1 MGRSNGTR
9 GLEVSYLNI
18 SAMDVTPH
26 QAEQLEIATSSPVG
40 CFTGAAGC
48 GKTWVVGQILNS
60 FKGESM
66 VVTPTGKAASR
77 VREMFPGASARTVY
91 SALEPGRSGKDGD
104 GWSFNRNR
112 SNPLTTDLIICEEWS
127 MADAAINCSLL
138 NAVNRGT
145 KILFV
150 GDPFRQL
157 SPVGRGKPFIDMIH
171 AGVPHGSLTELHRF
185 AGRIARVCNDIADG
199 KVWQGS
205 ERLDLESVPKEN
217 FIHVE
222 CSPLKVMISLRSFV
236 EQFMSKGYSLEEIQ
250 ILCPCNTSGE
260 LCRERIND
268 IMQKWF
274 NPNGE
279 QIFGRFDKGNEH
291 KIKCKFMVGDKII
304 CLSNQDAKLQP
315 VGDLDASLSAYVA
328 NGDTGVIVGVCDY
341 NKKTHVICDM
351 PSGRCIF
358 ELTEFRKDFTLAYAI
373 TGHKSQGSQWPVVIV
388 VADESNGARM
398 VTDRS
403 WYYTAYSRASEIC
416 CSVGSRGAILSHCRT
431 ARITHRKTFL
441 AQEIHRLN
449 PKNAVST

>member
-1 MGRSNGTR
+1 M
-9 GLEVSYLNI
+9 SYLDI
-18 SAMDVTPH
+18 SSMDVTTH
-26 QAEQLEIATSSPVG
+26 QAEQLEIATSSAVG

-48 GKTWVVGQILNS
+48 GKTWVVGQILGGY
-60 FKGESM
+60 KGDAV

-77 VREMFPGASARTVY
+77 VREMFPNASARTVY

-112 SNPLTTDLIICEEWS
+112 SNPLTAGLIICEEWS

-138 NAVNRGT
+138 NAVSRGT

-157 SPVGRGKPFIDMIH
+157 SPVGRGKPFIDYIH

-199 KVWQGS
+199 KIWQGS
-205 ERLDLESVPKEN
+205 DKLDLEAVPKEN

-222 CSPLKVMISLRSFV
+222 CSSQRTLVSIKGFV
-236 EQFMSKGYSLEEIQ
+236 EQFMDKGYSLDEIQ
-250 ILCPCNTSGE
+250 ILCPCNTSGD
-260 LCRERIND
+260 LSREKING

-279 QIFGRFDKGNEH
+279 EILAKWDKGNEH
-291 KIKCKFMVGDKII
+291 KIKCKFSIGDKII

-315 VGDLDASLSAYVA
+315 HGTDVEPTMSTYVA
-328 NGDTGVIVGVCDY
+328 NGDTGVIVDTCQHNG
-341 NKKTHVICDM
+341 KIHVVCDM

-358 ELTEFRKDFTLAYAI
+358 ELAEFRKDFTLAYAI

-416 CSVGSRGAILSHCRT
+416 CSVGSRSAILSNCRT

-441 AQEIHRLN
+441 AQEILRLN
-449 PKNAVST
+449 PKNALST

>member
-1 MGRSNGTR
+1 MK
-9 GLEVSYLNI
+9 SYLNI
-18 SAMDVTPH
+18 SEMDVTPH
-26 QAEQLEIATSSPVG
+26 QAEQLEIATRSPVG

-48 GKTWVVGQILNS
+48 GKTWAVGQILDNFS
-60 FKGESM
+60 GEAI

-91 SALEPGRSGKDGD
+91 SALEPGRSGRDGD

-112 SNPLTTDLIICEEWS
+112 NNPLTADLIICEEWS

-138 NAVNRGT
+138 NAVDRGT
-145 KILFV
+145 KLLFV

-157 SPVGRGKPFIDMIH
+157 RPVGRGKPFIDYIH
-171 AGVPHGSLTELHRF
+171 AGVPHGTLTELHRF

-199 KVWQGS
+199 KIWQGS
-205 ERLDLESVPKEN
+205 EKLDLEAVPKEN

-222 CSPLKVMISLRSFV
+222 CSSQRTLVSIKSFV
-236 EQFMSKGYSLEEIQ
+236 EQFMAKGYTLEEIQ
-250 ILCPCNTSGE
+250 VLCPCNTSGD

-274 NPNGE
+274 NPDGE

-291 KIKCKFMVGDKII
+291 KIKCKFSIGDKII

-315 VGDLDASLSAYVA
+315 IGDMESSISVYVA
-328 NGDTGVIVGVCDY
+328 NGDTGVIVSTCEYKG
-341 NKKTHVICDM
+341 KTHVVCDM

-358 ELTEFRKDFTLAYAI
+358 ELAEFRKDFTLAYAI

-398 VTDRS
+398 VADRS

-416 CSVGSRGAILSHCRT
+416 CSVGSRSAILSHCRT
-431 ARITHRKTFL
+431 ARITHCRTFL
-441 AQEIHRLN
+441 SNEILRLN
-449 PKNAVST
+449 PKNALSS